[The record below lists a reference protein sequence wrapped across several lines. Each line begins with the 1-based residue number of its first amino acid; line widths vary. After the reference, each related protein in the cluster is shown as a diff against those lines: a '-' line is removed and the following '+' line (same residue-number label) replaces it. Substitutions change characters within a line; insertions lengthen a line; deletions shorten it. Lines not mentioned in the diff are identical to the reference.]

1 MNARR
6 EVWRIVLSSPSYEVS
21 NQGRVRRRARG
32 KGTRAG
38 RERRLGR
45 SRTGYLVLGLSERGK
60 CRSYNVHR
68 LVLETFCGLP
78 APGFEADH
86 LNADRADNRLSNLEW
101 VTKAEN
107 NRRAWRHR
115 GRRVVGGSLQRP
127 AGRSRD
133 SRSRREEGRR
143 ARIW

>member
-6 EVWRIVLSSPSYEVS
+6 ELWRIVISSPSYEVS
-21 NQGRVRRRARG
+21 HLGRVRRRAP
-32 KGTRAG
+32 
-38 RERRLGR
+38 GR
-45 SRTGYLVLGLSERGK
+45 STRPGRLRRPGLSDNGYLVLRLSEGGK

-107 NRRAWRHR
+107 IRRAFRRR
-115 GRRVVGGSLQRP
+115 GRRVVGGSLRRP